1 MTQETYKSS
10 KKQRIFKAIS
20 WYSRINQLFEMN
32 SDTSISIRLLT
43 TMAISITLYLA
54 ITSVT
59 SDRGLLSVKSMQ
71 QDINALNGRS
81 AKIAEGNKKLRENIW
96 KLTNDPQEIEKIARE
111 RYGYLRAGETV
122 YIIEE

>member
-1 MTQETYKSS
+1 VTQETYKSS

-20 WYSRINQLFEMN
+20 WYSGVNQFFEMN

-59 SDRGLLSVKSMQ
+59 SDRGLLAVKSMQ

-81 AKIAEGNKKLRENIW
+81 EKIAEGNKKLRENIW